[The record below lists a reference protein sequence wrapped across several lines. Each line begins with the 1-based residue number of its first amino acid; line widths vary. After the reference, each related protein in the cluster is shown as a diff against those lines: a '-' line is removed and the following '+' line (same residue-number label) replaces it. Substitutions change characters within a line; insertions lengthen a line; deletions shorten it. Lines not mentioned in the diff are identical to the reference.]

1 MQSVLALF
9 LSFALVRSFAASSK
23 PISTAWESVASR
35 FGAGEWLCEFGSTR
49 TVARY
54 VIDKILNCNY
64 IGYRQLSGSSFCFFM
79 STSSRFAVA
88 VHVLTLMAWA
98 DEEPLKS
105 DHVAESVNTNP
116 VVIRRMLC
124 ELAESK
130 LVVSQT
136 GSMGGSRLARQPE
149 EITLLDIYQAVESRG
164 VFSLHRHPPNPDCP
178 VGVNIGTVLNDVL
191 DEVDSAVESVLANI
205 TLKEAVGRL
214 KPCVRSADT
223 KMAGVAGAKS
233 LSAAAAIKRK
243 NGKEHT
249 LSARN

>member
-1 MQSVLALF
+1 MICVDK
-9 LSFALVRSFAASSK
+9 LS
-23 PISTAWESVASR
+23 
-35 FGAGEWLCEFGSTR
+35 
-49 TVARY
+49 
-54 VIDKILNCNY
+54 NCNY
-64 IGYRQLSGSSFCFFM
+64 IGYRTLAGFRIKSFM

-98 DEEPLKS
+98 EDEPLKS
-105 DHVAESVNTNP
+105 EHVAESVNTNP
-116 VVIRRMLC
+116 VVIRRMIC

-214 KPCVRSADT
+214 KPCVRT
-223 KMAGVAGAKS
+223 TGTNGRMAGVKS
-233 LSAAAAIKRK
+233 LGAVTASKRK
-243 NGKEHT
+243 NGKEHV

>member
-1 MQSVLALF
+1 
-9 LSFALVRSFAASSK
+9 
-23 PISTAWESVASR
+23 
-35 FGAGEWLCEFGSTR
+35 
-49 TVARY
+49 
-54 VIDKILNCNY
+54 
-64 IGYRQLSGSSFCFFM
+64 M

-105 DHVAESVNTNP
+105 EHVAESVNTNP

-205 TLKEAVGRL
+205 TLREAVGRL
-214 KPCVRSADT
+214 KPCVRTVAAKS
-223 KMAGVAGAKS
+223 AGVAGVKN
-233 LSAAAAIKRK
+233 LSAGVGAKRK

-249 LSARN
+249 LAARN